1 MGGWSLLIVIIG
13 LIWGAAYYRL
23 PIWAWTSLFAGALI
37 LLQVTGCVAWS
48 ALILW
53 PLLLAVTIPLNVPS
67 IRKPFSEKLFQWFR
81 SVLPGMSDT
90 EKEAIE
96 AGDVWWEKELFQG
109 RPDWQQLIAMP
120 KPGLSSEEQAF
131 VDNQVETFCSLL
143 NDWKIV
149 HKYSDLPPEAWAYL
163 RQEKFF
169 GMIIPKKYGGLEFSP
184 EAHSAVI
191 MKIGTRSIS
200 AAVTTMVPNSLGPAE
215 LLLHYGTEEQKD
227 YYLPRL
233 ANGTDIPCF
242 ALTGP
247 EAGSDA
253 GAIPDKGIIC
263 KGMHEGRE
271 VLGIRL
277 NFDKRY
283 ITLAPVA
290 TVMGLAFK
298 LYDPDGLLGEK
309 SDLGITVCLMPT
321 NHPGIEIGNRHF
333 PLNMAFMNGPIRGK
347 DVFVPMDWI
356 IGGQQMA
363 GKGWRMLMECLS
375 AGRGISLPA
384 LSTATGSFAFRM
396 TGAYAAI
403 RRQFNTAIGQFEG
416 VEEALTRIAG
426 YTYLLESTRLF
437 TLIPIRQNI
446 RAAVA
451 TAIAK
456 YHMTEMSRIVIN
468 DAMDIHG
475 GRGIMMGPSNYL
487 GRGYQSMPVSITV
500 EGANILTRSLIIFG
514 QGAIRCHPYV
524 YEEMQIAMS
533 YNRDP
538 IDAVNRF
545 DEILVKHAGYIASNF
560 ARCFWLSLTRGLL
573 HRTKLAS
580 ECRYFEQKLSWLSA
594 GLAICADVAMMTLG
608 GDLKRK
614 EKLSARLGDVLSHLQ
629 IASATLK
636 YYYDQGRLTDEWP
649 VAKWSLQMC
658 CYKTQEAF
666 YGFFENFSYPIIG
679 KLLKFIVFPFGR
691 AFSLPSD
698 KLGSIVAKVM
708 LEPSLLREKLTKICY
723 VGKHENDPT
732 GLMEVGFAE
741 LIAIQPALEKMNKAV
756 KRKEISKH
764 LSFVEKCQAAFDLG
778 VIDANEKQELLRY
791 ESVRKKVIAV
801 DEFAPDY
808 ALGTGTQTSCQ
819 TEKVEIKIE

>member
-1 MGGWSLLIVIIG
+1 MGGWSLLIVIMG

-23 PIWAWTSLFAGALI
+23 PIWAWTTLLAGSLI
-37 LLQVTGCVAWS
+37 LLQLVGLVAWS
-48 ALILW
+48 ALLLW
-53 PLLLAVTIPLNVPS
+53 PLLLAVALPLNIPQL
-67 IRKPFSEKLFQWFR
+67 RKPFTAKLFHWFR
-81 SVLPGMSDT
+81 SVLPSMSIT

-109 RPDWQQLIAMP
+109 RPDFKQLLAMP
-120 KPGLSSEEQAF
+120 KPVLSDEEQAF
-131 VDNQVETFCSLL
+131 LDNEVETFCSLL

-149 HKYSDLPPEAWAYL
+149 HKYSDLSQEAWNYL

-184 EAHSAVI
+184 QAHSSVI

-215 LLLHYGTEEQKD
+215 LLLHYGTDEQKD

-253 GAIPDKGIIC
+253 GAIPDTGIVCMGQYKG
-263 KGMHEGRE
+263 KE

-298 LYDPDGLLGEK
+298 LYDPDHFIGEK
-309 SDLGITVCLMPT
+309 TELGITVCLMPT
-321 NHPGIEIGNRHF
+321 NHPGIEIGHRHF
-333 PLNMAFMNGPIRGK
+333 PLNMAFMNGPIRGH
-347 DVFVPMDWI
+347 DVFIPIDWI
-356 IGGQQMA
+356 IGGQAMA

-384 LSTATGSFAFRM
+384 LSTATGSFATRM
-396 TGAYAAI
+396 TSVYAAI
-403 RRQFNTAIGQFEG
+403 RRQFNVAIGQFEG
-416 VEEALTRIAG
+416 VEEALARIVG

-437 TLIPIRQNI
+437 TLIPIKENI

-456 YHMTEMSRIVIN
+456 YHMTELSRVVIN

-475 GRGIMMGPSNYL
+475 GRGIMMGPHNYL

-500 EGANILTRSLIIFG
+500 EGANILTRSLMIFG

-524 YEEMQIAMS
+524 YEEMKIAMS
-533 YNRDP
+533 YDKDP
-538 IDAVNRF
+538 EGAVNRF
-545 DEILVKHAGYIASNF
+545 DDVVVKHTGYIVSNF
-560 ARCFWLSLTRGLL
+560 ARSLWLSLTRGLL
-573 HRTKLAS
+573 HRTKLSS
-580 ECRYFEQKLSWLSA
+580 ECRYFEQKLTWLSA
-594 GLAICADVAMMTLG
+594 GLAISSDVAMFTLG

-614 EKLSARLGDVLSHLQ
+614 EKLSARLGDVLSQLQ
-629 IASATLK
+629 LASATLK
-636 YYYDQGRLTDEWP
+636 YYFDHGADPQEWP
-649 VAKWSLQMC
+649 VAKWSLQLC
-658 CYKTQEAF
+658 CYKIQEAF
-666 YGFFENFSYPIIG
+666 YGFFDNFSFPIIG
-679 KLLKFIVFPFGR
+679 NVLRFIVFPWGR
-691 AFSLPSD
+691 AFAYPSD
-698 KLGSIVAKVM
+698 KLGATIAKM
-708 LEPSLLREKLTKICY
+708 ILEPSELRDRLTGVCY
-723 VGKHENDPT
+723 VGKDVDDPT
-732 GLMEVGFAE
+732 GLMEVGFE
-741 LIAIQPALEKMNKAV
+741 LLRKNQPILDKINAAV

-764 LSFVEKCQAAFDLG
+764 LSFEEKCLAALNLK
-778 VIDANEKQELLRY
+778 VIDANEKSSLLEF

-801 DEFAPDY
+801 DEFPPDY
-808 ALGTGTQTSCQ
+808 ALGTGTQEQCQ
-819 TEKVEIKIE
+819 TEKVEIKIK

>member
-1 MGGWSLLIVIIG
+1 MGGWSLLIVVIG
-13 LIWGAAYYRL
+13 LVWGAAYYRL
-23 PIWAWTSLFAGALI
+23 PILAWTSLFAGSLV
-37 LLQVTGCVAWS
+37 LLQILGVVCWS

-53 PLLLAVTIPLNVPS
+53 PLLLAVAVPLNFPNL
-67 IRKPFSEKLFQWFR
+67 RRTYFTEKLFHWFR
-81 SVLPGMSDT
+81 QVLPGMSVT

-120 KPGLSSEEQAF
+120 KPVLSEEEQSF
-131 VDNQVETFCSLL
+131 VDNQVETFCAML

-149 HKYSDLPPEAWAYL
+149 HKYSDLPIDAWNYL

-184 EAHSAVI
+184 QAHSSVI

-215 LLLHYGTEEQKD
+215 LLLHYGTEEQKQ

-253 GAIPDKGIIC
+253 GSIPDKGIIC
-263 KGMHEGRE
+263 KGMHEGKE
-271 VLGIRL
+271 VLGISL
-277 NFDKRY
+277 TFDKRY

-298 LYDPDGLLGEK
+298 LYDPDHFLGEK
-309 SDLGITVCLMPT
+309 VDLGITVCLMPT

-347 DVFVPMDWI
+347 EVFVPIDWI
-356 IGGQQMA
+356 IGGPSMA

-384 LSTATGSFAFRM
+384 LSTATGAFAYRM
-396 TGAYAAI
+396 TGSYAAI
-403 RRQFNTAIGQFEG
+403 RQQFNVAIGQFEG

-426 YTYLLESTRLF
+426 YTYLLEATRLF
-437 TLIPIRQNI
+437 TLTAIGQNI
-446 RAAVA
+446 KAAVA

-475 GRGIMMGPSNYL
+475 GRGIMMGPHNYL

-500 EGANILTRSLIIFG
+500 EGANILTRSLMIFG

-533 YNRDP
+533 YDSDP
-538 IDAVNRF
+538 EKAIVRF
-545 DEILVKHAGYIASNF
+545 DDVCIKHAGYIVSNF
-560 ARCFWLSLTRGLL
+560 ARSLWLSLTRGLL
-573 HRTKLAS
+573 HRTKLAP
-580 ECRYFEQKLSWLSA
+580 ECKYFEQKLSWLSA
-594 GLAICADVAMMTLG
+594 GLAITADVAMFTLG

-629 IASATLK
+629 IASAALK
-636 YYYDQGRLTDEWP
+636 YYYDQGRNPEDWP
-649 VAKWSLQMC
+649 TAKWSLQLC
-658 CYKTQEAF
+658 CYKIQEAF
-666 YGFFENFSYPIIG
+666 YGFFENFSYPIVG
-679 KLLKFIVFPFGR
+679 KLLKMLVFPWGR
-691 AFSLPSD
+691 AFTLPSD
-698 KLGSIVAKVM
+698 KLGANLAKSL
-708 LEPSLLREKLTKICY
+708 LEPSQLRSKLTDICY
-723 VGKHENDPT
+723 VGKHEEDPT
-732 GLMEVGFAE
+732 GLMEVGFAQY
-741 LIAIQPALEKMNKAV
+741 ISNKPAMEKIHKAV
-756 KRKEISKH
+756 KRKEISKQ
-764 LSFVEKCQAAFDLG
+764 LNFEEKCQTALEIG
-778 VIDANEKQELLRY
+778 IINEEEQRHLLEY
-791 ESVRKKVIAV
+791 EAIRKKVIAV
-801 DEFAPDY
+801 DDFAPDY
-808 ALGTGTQTSCQ
+808 ALGTQIQCKTD
-819 TEKVEIKIE
+819 KVKITKE

>member
-23 PIWAWTSLFAGALI
+23 PIWAWTSLFAGALV
-37 LLQVTGCVAWS
+37 LFQLTGWVAWS

-53 PLLLAVTIPLNVPS
+53 PLLLAVAIPLNVPS
-67 IRKPFSEKLFQWFR
+67 IRKPFTEKLFQWFR
-81 SVLPGMSDT
+81 SVLPGMSST

-109 RPDWQQLIAMP
+109 RPDWQQLINMP
-120 KPGLSSEEQAF
+120 KPGLSTEEQSF
-131 VDNQVETFCSLL
+131 VDNQVEKFCSLL

-149 HKYSDLPPEAWAYL
+149 HKLSDLPPEAWAYL

-227 YYLPRL
+227 FYLPRL

-253 GAIPDKGIIC
+253 GAIPDNGVVC
-263 KGMHEGRE
+263 MGMHEGRE
-271 VLGIRL
+271 VLGVRL

-298 LYDPDGLLGEK
+298 LYDPDGLIGEK
-309 SDLGITVCLMPT
+309 TDLGITVCLMPT

-347 DVFVPMDWI
+347 DVFIPIDWI

-363 GKGWRMLMECLS
+363 GRGWRMLMECLS

-384 LSTATGSFAFRM
+384 LSTATGAFAFRM

-403 RRQFNTAIGQFEG
+403 RRQFNVAIGQFEG

-500 EGANILTRSLIIFG
+500 EGANILTRSLMIFG

-524 YEEMQIAMS
+524 YEEMQIAMA
-533 YNRDP
+533 YQNDP
-538 IDAVNRF
+538 QAAVDRF
-545 DEILVKHAGYIASNF
+545 DEIVVKHAGYIASNF
-560 ARCFWLSLTRGLL
+560 ARSLWLSLTRGLL

-594 GLAICADVAMMTLG
+594 GLALCSDVAMMTLG

-636 YYYDQGRLTDEWP
+636 YYYDQGRNPEEWP
-649 VAKWSLQMC
+649 IAKWSLQMC

-666 YGFFENFSYPIIG
+666 YGFFENFSFPIVG
-679 KLLKFIVFPFGR
+679 KLLRLIVFPFGR
-691 AFSLPSD
+691 AFTLPSD
-698 KLGSIVAKVM
+698 KLGATVAKMM
-708 LEPSLLREKLTKICY
+708 LEPCALREKLTKICY

-741 LIAIQPALEKMNKAV
+741 LIAVQPALEKLNKAV

-764 LSFVEKCQAAFDLG
+764 LSFVEKCQVAFDLN
-778 VIDANEKQELLRY
+778 VIDANEKQDLLKY

-801 DEFAPDY
+801 DEFTPDY
-808 ALGTGTQTSCQ
+808 ALGTGTQKSCQ
-819 TEKVEIKIE
+819 TEKVEITIE